1 MGYDLVIFDFY
12 DTIVQLK
19 DYWVH
24 WVLREGIEELLD
36 ALSDRILAVC
46 SDAGEEKIA
55 GILGSDA
62 KRFFGIYGHSNLVDF
77 GSYKDLERIC
87 LDAGVPTEK
96 TVFIGDNRFG
106 LDRRSAERYG
116 IDFIQVPNGG
126 EKYDFSQLIDVL
138 DAR

>member
-19 DYWVH
+19 EYWT
-24 WVLREGIEELLD
+24 LREGIEELLD
-36 ALSDRILAVC
+36 ALSDRTLAVC
-46 SDAGEEKIA
+46 SDAGEERIA
-55 GILGSDA
+55 EILGSDA
-62 KRFFGIYGHSNLVDF
+62 ERFFGIYGHSNLVDF

-87 LDAGVPTEK
+87 LDVGVPAK
-96 TVFIGDNRFG
+96 RTVFIGDNRFG

-116 IDFIQVPNGG
+116 IDFIQVPNGR
-126 EKYDFSQLIDVL
+126 EEYDFSQLIDVL